1 MNKKI
6 YRARNIQQAIANI
19 KQELG
24 SDAMILSTRKIAKDP
39 LNPYSKNAKT
49 MFEVEAS
56 MPEDKEAKSLQK
68 KSNQYLNQHLNPY
81 SNSYLNQEQSSNEN
95 QNFNQNDLTVSV
107 KDDIADIKDMISI
120 ASFSNGMHN
129 MVCNHFE
136 SVGILSSLLRAGVSE
151 RKAGS
156 IIQKASL
163 LMDKNIDKSLK
174 SKPLK
179 SKSLKNKS
187 LKKQVML
194 QCLDQIKTKDFFNR
208 DNSSGVPH
216 VAAFVGPTGV
226 GKTTTIAKL
235 AALLTFKRKM
245 KVGLISIDNYR
256 VGAFE
261 QLKAYASIM
270 ELLCVPAFSSQDL
283 TCALDRM
290 KSMDMILIDT
300 AGHSH
305 FDKPKIDEILQL
317 IQTDF
322 AISTHLVLS
331 VTSESYIMKEAA
343 SAFLVFNPETL
354 IFTKI
359 DETRRCGKILDQAC
373 DINLP
378 VSLVTNGQRV
388 PENLIVPDKGKL
400 LKIILGKGQDN

>member
-1 MNKKI
+1 MNTKI
-6 YRARNIQQAIANI
+6 YRAENIQQAIANI

-24 SDAMILSTRKIAKDP
+24 SDAMILSTRKVAKKAAGPFDP
-39 LNPYSKNAKT
+39 YAKIKT

-56 MPEDKEAKSLQK
+56 VPEYSDVKSEHKKAAPVVDQKEVTASI
-68 KSNQYLNQHLNPY
+68 
-81 SNSYLNQEQSSNEN
+81 
-95 QNFNQNDLTVSV
+95 

-120 ASFSNGMHN
+120 AGFGNSMHN

-136 SVGILSSLLRAGVSE
+136 SVGILASLLRAGVSE
-151 RKAGS
+151 ANAS
-156 IIQKASL
+156 CIIQKASS
-163 LMDKNIDKSLK
+163 LMDENIDKD
-174 SKPLK
+174 SKV
-179 SKSLKNKS
+179 KS
-187 LKKQVML
+187 LKKYVMR
-194 QCLDQIKTKDFFNR
+194 QCLKQITTKDFFNR

-235 AALLTFKRKM
+235 AALLHFQRKM

-270 ELLCVPAFSSQDL
+270 GLLCVPAFSSQDL
-283 TCALDRM
+283 SCALDRM
-290 KSMDMILIDT
+290 KSMDMVLIDT

-322 AISTHLVLS
+322 RISTHLVLS
-331 VTSESYIMKEAA
+331 VTSESTIMKDAA
-343 SAFLVFNPETL
+343 SAFSVFDPDT
-354 IFTKI
+354 IVFTKI
-359 DETRRCGKILDQAC
+359 DETKRCGKILDQVSEVK
-373 DINLP
+373 LP
-378 VSLVTNGQRV
+378 VSLITNGQRV
-388 PENLIVPDKGKL
+388 PEDLIVPDRGKL
-400 LKIILGKGQDN
+400 LKVILGKK